1 MKPRESHH
9 AEKHRW
15 VPEATEVK
23 ICFLAMS
30 TNFVHKH
37 YVQNHWK
44 TTNRVQQPVGT
55 GLTHYWQYRPY
66 VMVPVSRRLTPCQ
79 GTCLFLFCSLSLF
92 PPPGWCSLQAPALGP
107 RTCTCHHTCCHAP
120 ALVVTPAADSSG
132 LKQYLRWR
140 TFAILGS
147 LGYRHHPWTRLW
159 LCLDEWDRGAAK
171 ERCWTFWRERGA
183 FLTHPLCPCGPWS
196 PGLLSPGTLYIYI
209 HLVFPSL

>member
-1 MKPRESHH
+1 MYKITEKPLTESNSQWGQVWLITDNTDLMSWSLCLAGWLRVRGH
-9 AEKHRW
+9 
-15 VPEATEVK
+15 V
-23 ICFLAMS
+23 CFCFALS
-30 TNFVHKH
+30 
-37 YVQNHWK
+37 
-44 TTNRVQQPVGT
+44 PSS
-55 GLTHYWQYRPY
+55 L
-66 VMVPVSRRLTPCQ
+66 RRGGAHCRL
-79 GTCLFLFCSLSLF
+79 
-92 PPPGWCSLQAPALGP
+92 PPWA
-107 RTCTCHHTCCHAP
+107 HAP
-120 ALVVTPAADSSG
+120 ALVITPAADSSG

>member
-1 MKPRESHH
+1 MYKITEKPLTESNSQWGQVWLITDNTDLMSWSPCLAGWLRVRGH
-9 AEKHRW
+9 
-15 VPEATEVK
+15 VYF
-23 ICFLAMS
+23 CFALS
-30 TNFVHKH
+30 
-37 YVQNHWK
+37 
-44 TTNRVQQPVGT
+44 PSS
-55 GLTHYWQYRPY
+55 L
-66 VMVPVSRRLTPCQ
+66 RRGGAHCRL
-79 GTCLFLFCSLSLF
+79 
-92 PPPGWCSLQAPALGP
+92 PPWA
-107 RTCTCHHTCCHAP
+107 HAP
-120 ALVVTPAADSSG
+120 ALVITPAADSSG